1 ARHAADRKP
10 PAAAGARFRRGQGDR
25 HRHDGGRR
33 HGAAHAR
40 GRRDLARPDG
50 PQASRSGDREVRR
63 RAGRRGESFGGDR
76 RGARDDRGR
85 AGAFPHPAGL
95 PAAHV
100 ARTRGDRA
108 RVSSFRPGAGGEGKG
123 PVLVTRI
130 AVKPTLQPE
139 LFAYSFPVRV
149 YFENTDAGGV
159 VYHGEYL
166 KFLERA
172 RTEWLRHLGFDHQ
185 ALARDHR
192 LVLVVTAIAIDFLR
206 PARLDDTLAVSVRL
220 ESLGK

>member
-1 ARHAADRKP
+1 M
-10 PAAAGARFRRGQGDR
+10 
-25 HRHDGGRR
+25 
-33 HGAAHAR
+33 
-40 GRRDLARPDG
+40 
-50 PQASRSGDREVRR
+50 S
-63 RAGRRGESFGGDR
+63 
-76 RGARDDRGR
+76 
-85 AGAFPHPAGL
+85 
-95 PAAHV
+95 
-100 ARTRGDRA
+100 
-108 RVSSFRPGAGGEGKG
+108 
-123 PVLVTRI
+123 RI

-139 LFAYSFPVRV
+139 LFVYSFPVRV

-159 VYHGEYL
+159 VYHAEYF

-220 ESLGK
+220 ESLGKVRCVFAQDIRREDEVVVKARVTVASLAAEGLRPAEIPAPLRRKMEAAL